1 MDKKEKMEIIVK
13 KCMSLVFMLLTFAML
28 CMCAAFFIA
37 CGDEPTDDPSSDVT
51 LDMTKGELLE
61 L

>member
-1 MDKKEKMEIIVK
+1 MEIIVK